1 MERRI
6 PKQSYQA
13 LSTRSEG
20 EKSITVHSKCHVKHT
35 LAGHS
40 VDVAP
45 LTLKSLPVLTHG
57 FIVASGMCTLDKVG
71 NLPDSPGL
79 SLVAETPHVSE
90 QKRGGN
96 QGPFDISLKLTEQLV
111 RFNK

>member
-1 MERRI
+1 M
-6 PKQSYQA
+6 
-13 LSTRSEG
+13 
-20 EKSITVHSKCHVKHT
+20 
-35 LAGHS
+35 
-40 VDVAP
+40 
-45 LTLKSLPVLTHG
+45 LTHG

-90 QKRGGN
+90 QKRGGK
-96 QGPFDISLKLTEQLV
+96 GPFDISLKLTEQLV

>member
-1 MERRI
+1 MRRGDTE
-6 PKQSYQA
+6 SYQA
-13 LSTRSEG
+13 LTTRSEG
-20 EKSITVHSKCHVKHT
+20 EKSITVHSKCCHVKHT

-40 VDVAP
+40 IDVAP

-57 FIVASGMCTLDKVG
+57 FIVASGMCMLDKVG

-96 QGPFDISLKLTEQLV
+96 QGPFVISLKLTGRLI